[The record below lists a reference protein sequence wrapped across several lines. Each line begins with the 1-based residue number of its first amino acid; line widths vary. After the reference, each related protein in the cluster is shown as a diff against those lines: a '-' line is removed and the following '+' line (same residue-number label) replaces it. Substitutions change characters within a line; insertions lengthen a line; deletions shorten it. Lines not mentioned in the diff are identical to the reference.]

1 LAGVDPPALVATEL
15 GAKFGAV
22 PAFLSRVPRLFA
34 RALRLRCPN
43 CGRGRLFTSWLRMR
57 SRCPV
62 CGLELERGEE
72 GYQVGSYMFNIFFP
86 FSKTLFLAFD
96 LLFRPDARE
105 AR

>member
-1 LAGVDPPALVATEL
+1 VATEL
-15 GAKFGAV
+15 GAKFRAV
-22 PAFLSRVPRLFA
+22 PASLSRAPRLFA

-57 SRCPV
+57 SCCPV
-62 CGLELERGEE
+62 CGLELERSEE
-72 GYQVGSYMFNIFFP
+72 GYRV
-86 FSKTLFLAFD
+86 KTLFLAFD